1 MTNFIT
7 VIAIF
12 VQEQIQAFQGNFDL
26 SALNVFQCGN
36 GGMLFSIAI
45 HDQ

>member
-7 VIAIF
+7 VTVISM
-12 VQEQIQAFQGNFDL
+12 QDQIQAFQSNFDL
-26 SALNVFQCGN
+26 CPLDALQCRN
-36 GGMLFSIAI
+36 DGMLLSIAI